1 MRTLLCAVNSKYVHS
16 NPAVWSIYTQ
26 AREFEKTYGFDIGEI
41 VIKEY
46 TVNDVYENV
55 LYDILT
61 NKYDVIGFSV
71 YIWNV
76 AYVSRLTQDIKKVNP
91 ECIIIIGGPEVG
103 YGTEHT
109 SLVYDYV
116 VQGEGERAFY
126 ALMVSLVKK
135 ENVKLPFEFQVD
147 GKKVATGRIKDLASI
162 PFIYN
167 EENISRFDNR
177 IIYYESSRGCPYSC
191 AYCLSSVE
199 RGVRYLDLDRVFNDL
214 SFFIKSGVKQ
224 VKFVDRTFNCDN
236 DRAYKILSFIIENAK
251 DKDINFHFEVGA
263 DLFTDKVLDLLAK
276 APSGLIQFEA
286 GIQSTYEKAL
296 MESVRKTNLDR
307 CFQNIERITRMGNI
321 HMHVDLIAGLPYETL
336 AIFKKSFNEA
346 YLLYSHQLQL
356 GFLKLLPG
364 TRMNDM
370 LEKHGYVFSEHPPY
384 EILSSKYLSYD
395 DLASLKRVEFILEK
409 YYNSGRFYK
418 TLRNLIEYFDTPFD
432 MYEMIAEYFEKTNNL
447 FRSISSRELYDILF
461 EFVIL
466 NMPDKKDEFA
476 HLMLFDY
483 HASDSSNYPPK
494 SLQYLWKGR
503 KLSKDANMDKSFV
516 NSVRFVGEEFYV
528 FDYSGKNKVTG
539 RYDLLKAEKLKIN
552 FC

>member
-1 MRTLLCAVNSKYVHS
+1 
-16 NPAVWSIYTQ
+16 
-26 AREFEKTYGFDIGEI
+26 
-41 VIKEY
+41 
-46 TVNDVYENV
+46 
-55 LYDILT
+55 
-61 NKYDVIGFSV
+61 
-71 YIWNV
+71 
-76 AYVSRLTQDIKKVNP
+76 
-91 ECIIIIGGPEVG
+91 
-103 YGTEHT
+103 
-109 SLVYDYV
+109 
-116 VQGEGERAFY
+116 
-126 ALMVSLVKK
+126 
-135 ENVKLPFEFQVD
+135 
-147 GKKVATGRIKDLASI
+147 
-162 PFIYN
+162 
-167 EENISRFDNR
+167 
-177 IIYYESSRGCPYSC
+177 
-191 AYCLSSVE
+191 
-199 RGVRYLDLDRVFNDL
+199 
-214 SFFIKSGVKQ
+214 
-224 VKFVDRTFNCDN
+224 
-236 DRAYKILSFIIENAK
+236 
-251 DKDINFHFEVGA
+251 
-263 DLFTDKVLDLLAK
+263 
-276 APSGLIQFEA
+276 
-286 GIQSTYEKAL
+286 
-296 MESVRKTNLDR
+296 MESVRKPNLDR

-395 DLASLKRVEFILEK
+395 DLAALKRVEFILEK

-539 RYDLLKAEKLKIN
+539 RHDVLPVGKLTN
-552 FC
+552 

>member
-1 MRTLLCAVNSKYVHS
+1 LEVVLLRTLLCAVNSKYVHS

-76 AYVSRLTQDIKKVNP
+76 TYVSRLTQDIKKVNP

-236 DRAYKILSFIIENAK
+236 DRALKPEYS
-251 DKDINFHFEVGA
+251 
-263 DLFTDKVLDLLAK
+263 
-276 APSGLIQFEA
+276 
-286 GIQSTYEKAL
+286 
-296 MESVRKTNLDR
+296 R
-307 CFQNIERITRMGNI
+307 RM
-321 HMHVDLIAGLPYETL
+321 
-336 AIFKKSFNEA
+336 KK
-346 YLLYSHQLQL
+346 L
-356 GFLKLLPG
+356 
-364 TRMNDM
+364 
-370 LEKHGYVFSEHPPY
+370 
-384 EILSSKYLSYD
+384 
-395 DLASLKRVEFILEK
+395 
-409 YYNSGRFYK
+409 
-418 TLRNLIEYFDTPFD
+418 
-432 MYEMIAEYFEKTNNL
+432 
-447 FRSISSRELYDILF
+447 
-461 EFVIL
+461 
-466 NMPDKKDEFA
+466 
-476 HLMLFDY
+476 
-483 HASDSSNYPPK
+483 
-494 SLQYLWKGR
+494 
-503 KLSKDANMDKSFV
+503 
-516 NSVRFVGEEFYV
+516 
-528 FDYSGKNKVTG
+528 
-539 RYDLLKAEKLKIN
+539 
-552 FC
+552 